1 MNVDVSYTLDKLG
14 QYRELETDEK
24 EKKIIN
30 SYINTLKE
38 SGSYV
43 TNFDKILDIVKK
55 FDETSIDEVLCKIYL
70 EFGIYNSYIANRK
83 VKEVTPLLEK
93 DIDFD
98 EVSVR
103 VDDILNYLDTSK
115 EEIDSDLYKKL
126 IKSSKIDSIKDFATT
141 IKTSTDSLRVLYDK
155 IEDRNV
161 LVSILLYS
169 DLDTIKSIDSLFKE
183 NNANI
188 NKVASNIPSIFIKN
202 GNKSS
207 IGNYE
212 MFFDNVHLLK
222 EYDIN
227 FKTMLKYPVFF
238 INDVNKNRGNIL
250 RLIQF
255 GVKPKNVLEYVG
267 GVFVV
272 SPNIIFNNL
281 SVLKFYN
288 IELTD
293 DNNNN
298 GYTILGVTDLDERI
312 DYLIEQ
318 KKWINNESV
327 NKGKDNID
335 LIRALSIRE
344 NYFDCKNDIK
354 RDKIDSA
361 LFGNGVLTDEVVES
375 LYTKYPV
382 LKELDMNYLKDNTYY
397 QIGINNTISKHR
409 LLKNLNNY
417 VGKDDAILSSLLFKS
432 NINDEEVVRKSVSN
446 LSTLEMSESNVKL
459 SKGI

>member
-1 MNVDVSYTLDKLG
+1 M
-14 QYRELETDEK
+14 
-24 EKKIIN
+24 
-30 SYINTLKE
+30 
-38 SGSYV
+38 
-43 TNFDKILDIVKK
+43 
-55 FDETSIDEVLCKIYL
+55 
-70 EFGIYNSYIANRK
+70 
-83 VKEVTPLLEK
+83 
-93 DIDFD
+93 
-98 EVSVR
+98 
-103 VDDILNYLDTSK
+103 
-115 EEIDSDLYKKL
+115 
-126 IKSSKIDSIKDFATT
+126 
-141 IKTSTDSLRVLYDK
+141 
-155 IEDRNV
+155 
-161 LVSILLYS
+161 YS

-183 NNANI
+183 NNANL
-188 NKVASNIPSIFIKN
+188 NKVVSNIPSIFIKN
-202 GNKSS
+202 GNKGS

-212 MFFDNVHLLK
+212 MFFDNVQLLK

-238 INDVNKNRGNIL
+238 INDVNKNRENIL
-250 RLIQF
+250 KLIQF
-255 GVKPKNVLEYVG
+255 EVKVKNVLEYVG
-267 GVFVV
+267 GLFVV
-272 SPNIIFNNL
+272 NPSIIFNNL

-298 GYTILGVTDLDERI
+298 GYTILGVPDLDDRI

-318 KKWINNESV
+318 KKWINDESV
-327 NKGKDNID
+327 NKGRDNID